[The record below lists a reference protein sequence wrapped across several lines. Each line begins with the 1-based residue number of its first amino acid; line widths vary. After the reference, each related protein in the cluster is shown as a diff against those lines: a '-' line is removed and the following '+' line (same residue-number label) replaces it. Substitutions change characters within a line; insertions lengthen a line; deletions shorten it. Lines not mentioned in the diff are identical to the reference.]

1 MFESILPFDI
11 AFSLAVQ
18 SWINPAF
25 TLLMKGASFVF
36 SSAGIMFIA
45 AWLYWSKKE
54 KESFYFISLIVFAAV
69 VSEGLKNAFKRLRPS
84 FYNAGINGLE
94 SHVRTDYSF
103 PSGHSTLAGAVFAYL
118 ENGLEKNW
126 KILVFTGALAVAFSR
141 IYLGAHFLSDVIAGL
156 VLGLLVG
163 KFNLW
168 FRKKT
173 EHMHFRLSKI
183 REELLLFSF
192 IAASFLIVLFLQEF
206 VLAAV
211 VIGYFAGYSL
221 WKELRFEQSG
231 KSLKRK
237 FLGFVGIGVLYFA
250 SRQGSPDQKF
260 IVLAIMGF
268 WVSFLFPLMFESF
281 KHHLKKAKN

>member
-25 TLLMKGASFVF
+25 TLLMKGASFAF
-36 SSAGIMFIA
+36 SAAGIMFIA
-45 AWLYWSKKE
+45 AWLYWSRKE

-84 FYNAGINGLE
+84 FYNAGIAGLE
-94 SHVRTDYSF
+94 NHVRTDYSF
-103 PSGHSTLAGAVFAYL
+103 PSSHSTLAGGVFAYL
-118 ENGLEKNW
+118 EKGFEKNW
-126 KILVFTGALAVAFSR
+126 KILVFIGALAVAFSR

-156 VLGLLVG
+156 ILGLLVG

-173 EHMHFRLSKI
+173 EHMHFRLSKL

-192 IAASFLIVLFLQEF
+192 IAVSFLIVLFLQEF

-237 FLGFVGIGVLYFA
+237 FLGFAGIGVLYFA
-250 SRQGSPDQKF
+250 SRHGSLEQQF

-268 WVSFLFPLMFESF
+268 WVSFLFPLMFEAF